1 MTDSYLFPI
10 FLDMVAQFLVQGK
23 SLAESNTQSQD
34 IKSAT
39 KRILLENRNAV
50 AALTLTFG
58 LSQAMAANLDSSELT
73 AAQVAL
79 NNPKLVLERSREQKD
94 FLRGLDQH
102 LKTLAERGIVA
113 KDTANVINQGFLKFA
128 QSSPK
133 VYEQPGFEYAI
144 PTIQAF
150 TEPYGALFE
159 KSLERSTS
167 RTFQEILG
175 MQTVTEDNIGEIFRH
190 MFAAKKEDGIFY
202 EIFVKEVF
210 RLMIEDGS
218 FRTKSGE
225 VDKQAVFDAIDRYQ
239 ATNTRWQEKLEEM
252 RRDGSLNR
260 FVLAVNNA
268 MAYAEKK
275 HLKFKPT
282 QVRKGLVHTA
292 SCIAAK
298 PETNPSLYAD
308 SCAYTMTWMAERP
321 HAGAIELQFFNPET
335 GEAGYKRTMAP
346 WDAAYAQ
353 QVYGPVFSDTQ
364 AKANDN
370 FWQDYFKLYMGTA
383 RANEATAIAEES
395 EVLLN
400 ETKSLRPLIKS
411 MSRLALLLRCYVEGT
426 LVDDK
431 KVTLTDIQTA
441 FDISKKL
448 KDEIDSRIGQ
458 KTKNDDNY
466 KQLASNYRLI
476 TSRALLIGIK

>member
-1 MTDSYLFPI
+1 M
-10 FLDMVAQFLVQGK
+10 
-23 SLAESNTQSQD
+23 
-34 IKSAT
+34 
-39 KRILLENRNAV
+39 
-50 AALTLTFG
+50 
-58 LSQAMAANLDSSELT
+58 
-73 AAQVAL
+73 
-79 NNPKLVLERSREQKD
+79 
-94 FLRGLDQH
+94 
-102 LKTLAERGIVA
+102 
-113 KDTANVINQGFLKFA
+113 KFA
-128 QSSPK
+128 QGSPK

-167 RTFQEILG
+167 RSFPEILG
-175 MQTVTEDNIGEIFRH
+175 MQTVTEDNIGEVFRH

-218 FRTKSGE
+218 FRMQSGE
-225 VDKQAVFDAIDRYQ
+225 VDKQAVFEAIDRYK
-239 ATNTRWQEKLEEM
+239 ATNTRWQEKFGEM
-252 RRDGSLNR
+252 RQDGSLKR
-260 FVLAVNNA
+260 FVLALNNA
-268 MAYAEKK
+268 MAYAEKM
-275 HLKFKPT
+275 HLTFKPT

-383 RANEATAIAEES
+383 RANEATVNTDIAAADAKES
-395 EVLLN
+395 GILLD
-400 ETKSLRPLIKS
+400 EAKSLRPLIKS

-441 FDISKKL
+441 FDTSKQL
-448 KDEIDSRIGQ
+448 KDEIDSKIGQ
-458 KTKNDDNY
+458 KTKNDENY